1 MRPDE
6 LQQLL
11 ISYHNAYDQGQIS
24 KEELVAL
31 IQGIDVM
38 ELIADDV
45 NDLERKEQLNTI
57 LNAAVSAASLLA

>member
-11 ISYHNAYDQGQIS
+11 ISYHNAHEQGQIS

-45 NDLERKEQLNTI
+45 NDLERKEKLNTI